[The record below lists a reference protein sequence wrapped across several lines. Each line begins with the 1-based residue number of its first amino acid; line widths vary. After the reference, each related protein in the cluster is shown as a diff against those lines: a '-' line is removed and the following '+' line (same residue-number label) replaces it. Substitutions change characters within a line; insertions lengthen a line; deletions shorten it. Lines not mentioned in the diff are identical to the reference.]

1 MELAHPVDVGACRP
15 QRGTGGHSAARWG
28 VHASPWRLQEP
39 LCTRDGLLC
48 LPPTLNSATAR
59 DSWSRSLLTPPRV
72 GIVHVVP
79 TPKGVALCLSGPFE
93 DGPPHIRQGWVA
105 GRTGNTLHDFKSKSH
120 NWALT
125 GWCRINSRCVRPEGQ
140 QLSSAWEDGIVRVGP
155 DLACAGRGSWGYLG
169 PSGWTGGSSSDPG
182 GHGPVGG
189 SVRSGARCL
198 PSHPLLVDLAQDP
211 PSCPPLS
218 ALSLLRTTP
227 PSAPPGSPW
236 NSPPHTLR
244 ETSKDA

>member
-1 MELAHPVDVGACRP
+1 MHPRRSAVSASHSEQCHGSGQLVSAPAHPTPGWHSPRGARTQGCSSVSLWSI
-15 QRGTGGHSAARWG
+15 RGWPA
-28 VHASPWRLQEP
+28 
-39 LCTRDGLLC
+39 
-48 LPPTLNSATAR
+48 
-59 DSWSRSLLTPPRV
+59 
-72 GIVHVVP
+72 
-79 TPKGVALCLSGPFE
+79 
-93 DGPPHIRQGWVA
+93 PHTCQGWVA
-105 GRTGNTLHDFKSKSH
+105 GRTGNTLHEFKSKSH

-125 GWCRINSRCVRPEGQ
+125 GWCRINSRCVRLEGQ

-169 PSGWTGGSSSDPG
+169 PSGWTGGSSSGPG